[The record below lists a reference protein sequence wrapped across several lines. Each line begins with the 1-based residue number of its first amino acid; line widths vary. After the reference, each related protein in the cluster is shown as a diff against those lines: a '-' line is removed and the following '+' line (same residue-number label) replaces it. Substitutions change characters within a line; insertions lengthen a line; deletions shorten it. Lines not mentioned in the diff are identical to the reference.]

1 MSRARHKLNVAK
13 IKKTEIGALYD
24 GGGLQ
29 LQMYG
34 KNREKW
40 IYRYC
45 LNGIRR
51 DMGLGSYPIIGLA
64 DARSQ
69 RDAWER
75 EKNLGID
82 PITARDEER
91 ARKNSQ
97 KNKYDPTVAKAI
109 DHWLENNKS
118 ELKGGGKAGK
128 WRSPLDIH
136 VVPKL
141 GKRRVST
148 LTVTDIK
155 RVLAPLWKSKV
166 PTSEKVAQRTRLVLR
181 HCHSH
186 ENTIDPLIVN
196 RAVGQ
201 LGSQRHVT
209 KHIEATPWKD
219 VPVVYGRLDKKTS
232 SHLALRFL
240 ILTAAR
246 ADSIC
251 GAQFAEIKNDTWT
264 VPPLRIK
271 GREGKTK
278 EVRIPLSPE
287 AQRIAEECRKRSK
300 NGFLFPG
307 HRNKPIRGNALI
319 KALNEMGE
327 KGRPHGFRS
336 SFKDWTRETGAGTWE
351 VAETS
356 LSHVVGGKV
365 ERSYHRSDLLA
376 PRRALMLKWTEFV
389 CP

>member
-1 MSRARHKLNVAK
+1 MSRARHKLSVTK
-13 IKKTEIGALYD
+13 IKNTEIGVLYD

-34 KNREKW
+34 KNRGKW

-45 LNGIRR
+45 LIGNRR
-51 DMGLGSYPIIGLA
+51 DMGLGTYPSIGLA

-75 EKNLGID
+75 KKNRGID
-82 PITARDEER
+82 PISARDEER
-91 ARKNSQ
+91 AKENFQ
-97 KNKYDPTVAKAI
+97 QNKYDPTVAKAI
-109 DHWLENNKS
+109 DHWLENNKDD
-118 ELKGGGKAGK
+118 LKRGGKAGR
-128 WRSPLDIH
+128 WRSPLDVH
-136 VVPKL
+136 VIPKL

-148 LTVTDIK
+148 LTVADIK

-166 PTSEKVAQRTRLVLR
+166 PTSEKVAQRTRLVLK
-181 HCHSH
+181 HCHLH
-186 ENTIDPLIVN
+186 ECTVDPQIVN
-196 RAVGQ
+196 KATEQ
-201 LGSQRHVT
+201 LGAQSHVT
-209 KHIEATPWKD
+209 RHIEATPWED
-219 VPVVYGRLDKKTS
+219 VPSVYGRLHKKTS

-246 ADSIC
+246 AASIC
-251 GAQFAEIKNDTWT
+251 GAQFSEIENDVWT

-278 EVRIPLSPE
+278 EVRIPLSLE
-287 AQRIAEECRKRSK
+287 ALRIAEDCRRRSK

-307 HRNKPIRGNALI
+307 HRNKAIHGNALL
-319 KALNEMGE
+319 KVLNEMGE
-327 KGRPHGFRS
+327 EGRPHGFRS
-336 SFKDWTRETGAGTWE
+336 SFKDWTRETEAGTWQ

-356 LSHVVGGKV
+356 LSHVVGGTV

-376 PRRALMLKWTEFV
+376 PRRALMLKWSQFV